1 MTPLLDRDFPDPG
14 ILAGRDDGDVVELR
28 DGTLML
34 VYHGW
39 ADGLVGYD
47 RGGYRALYATPLT
60 WQGGRPTV

>member
-47 RGGYRALYATPLT
+47 RGGYRTLYATPLT
-60 WQGGRPTV
+60 WQGGRPCV